1 MTQTKLEENGRML
14 EGKVEKNGKD
24 HLMQALYFKDV
35 EIKTNNVNQQS
46 KIIHL
51 DIKAST
57 WTHTFDFRNPTFLP
71 NTTLP
76 LFTEVCM

>member
-14 EGKVEKNGKD
+14 EGKGEKNGKD
-24 HLMQALYFKDV
+24 HLEQTPYFKDV
-35 EIKTNNVNQQS
+35 EIKTNNVNQRS

-57 WTHTFDFRNPTFLP
+57 GTHTFDFRNSTFLP
-71 NTTLP
+71 NTTLS
-76 LFTEVCM
+76 LLTEVYM

>member
-1 MTQTKLEENGRML
+1 MEENGRML

-57 WTHTFDFRNPTFLP
+57 
-71 NTTLP
+71 
-76 LFTEVCM
+76 